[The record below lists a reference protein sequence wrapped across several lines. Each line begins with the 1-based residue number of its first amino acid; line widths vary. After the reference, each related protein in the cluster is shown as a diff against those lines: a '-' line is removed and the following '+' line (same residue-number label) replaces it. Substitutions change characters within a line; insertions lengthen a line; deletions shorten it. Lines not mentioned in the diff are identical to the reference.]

1 MFRLK
6 INYEVADA
14 PEMEQ
19 ETGTEKETEKAS
31 ETTAAEGAG
40 EVEAA
45 FWQSEITDDIFAR
58 IRGKSYRDD
67 CTVPREELRY
77 LHALHKNLEGEILD
91 LNTASEADLTRLP
104 GIGEKRAADIAAWRE
119 ENGGFAAEEE
129 LMEVSGIG
137 EGTYERVAPYIT
149 VGEEEEGGAHG
160 ADTGS

>member
-1 MFRLK
+1 MKRPVWTQRRLET
-6 INYEVADA
+6 ITLLLTALFVALTLLWFLIPRGVPAAPTAVTAAHSLRTAKPQETHDA
-14 PEMEQ
+14 P
-19 ETGTEKETEKAS
+19 G
-31 ETTAAEGAG
+31 
-40 EVEAA
+40 
-45 FWQSEITDDIFAR
+45 I
-58 IRGKSYRDD
+58 
-67 CTVPREELRY
+67 
-77 LHALHKNLEGEILD
+77 LEGKVLD

>member
-1 MFRLK
+1 MKRPVWTQRRLET
-6 INYEVADA
+6 ITLLLTALFVALTLLWFLIPRGVPAAPTAVTAAHSLRTAKPQETPDA
-14 PEMEQ
+14 P
-19 ETGTEKETEKAS
+19 G
-31 ETTAAEGAG
+31 
-40 EVEAA
+40 
-45 FWQSEITDDIFAR
+45 I
-58 IRGKSYRDD
+58 
-67 CTVPREELRY
+67 
-77 LHALHKNLEGEILD
+77 LEGEILD

-129 LMEVSGIG
+129 LMAVSGIG